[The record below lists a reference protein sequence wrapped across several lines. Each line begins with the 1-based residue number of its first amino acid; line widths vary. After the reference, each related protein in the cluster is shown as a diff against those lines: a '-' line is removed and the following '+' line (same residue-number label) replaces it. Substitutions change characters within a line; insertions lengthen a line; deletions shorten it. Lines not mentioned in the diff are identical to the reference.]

1 MAEKR
6 IKIIMPIGFYPHAQ
20 YQDKRTQKH
29 TAYRA
34 LIPLKLMIITIHRFQ
49 VRKSGYDSNLYL
61 IS

>member
-1 MAEKR
+1 
-6 IKIIMPIGFYPHAQ
+6 MPIGFYPHAE

-29 TAYRA
+29 IAYRA
-34 LIPLKLMIITIHRFQ
+34 LIPLKLMIIIIHRFQ